1 MGKLR
6 SVIALLL
13 LAALLTSVSA
23 WGRGQGRH
31 RGRYA
36 TLRGIRVG
44 KVYPLV
50 NPSTGKV
57 DHKARVVARGFESF
71 KKVPYATVRF
81 SNGYKED
88 VAAERLHLVGK
99 PFGEKKRYMK
109 WQKQVVAKAVRREL
123 GLDGSKVPVT
133 TMNGRPYAPRKRARK
148 KPAYLGPFL
157 TFYGEGLKPG
167 EGLNGYQW
175 EGKVYLSR
183 NYSAF
188 DYQTR
193 THEVLHAL
201 SEPFAQQAM
210 DRGFTNV
217 MEGINQYF
225 TYHVARSYFGVKLDP
240 DHPYIDYFNFARE
253 VAGVVGHDRL
263 KRIVF
268 GKQGNL
274 FSNLARK
281 VDCEVGKRGAFTQAC
296 RTLEQGEPT
305 ALGAAVAAR
314 IAASPRRVA
323 SPRRAASLR
332 RATSLRWRGAS
343 DRHR

>member
-1 MGKLR
+1 MRTHRLAVM
-6 SVIALLL
+6 SVLLGVTL
-13 LAALLTSVSA
+13 LAAATA
-23 WGRGQGRH
+23 HGRSKGNH

-44 KVYPLV
+44 KVYPLL
-50 NPSTGKV
+50 NPSTGKL
-57 DHKARVVARGFESF
+57 DRKARVVARGFEHF

-81 SNGYKED
+81 SNGFMDD

-99 PFGEKKRYMK
+99 PFGEQRRYLR
-109 WQKQVVAKAVRREL
+109 WQKQVVAKAVQREL
-123 GLDGSKVPVT
+123 GLDGSKVAVT
-133 TMNGRPYAPRKRARK
+133 TMSGRHTMPRKRARK
-148 KPAYLGPFL
+148 KPPHLGPFL
-157 TFYGEGLKPG
+157 KFYGEGLKPG

-225 TYHVARSYFGVKLDP
+225 TYRVACRFFGAKIDP
-240 DHPYIDYFNFARE
+240 DHPYIDYYRFAKE
-253 VAGVVGHDRL
+253 VAGLVGHDRL

-268 GKQGNL
+268 GQRGDLLSK
-274 FSNLARK
+274 LAHR
-281 VDCEVGKRGAFTQAC
+281 VDRAVGRHGAFYGAC
-296 RTLEQGEPT
+296 RLVERGEPAT
-305 ALGAAVAAR
+305 LRSAAAA
-314 IAASPRRVA
+314 P
-323 SPRRAASLR
+323 
-332 RATSLRWRGAS
+332 
-343 DRHR
+343 